1 MKNVDTLEQD
11 IRKHRVK
18 KQIDRRRVVTREE
31 MNLKIDLQVYM
42 YNNYIDMTEPLLRRN
57 KGNFKV
63 IRTPSSD
70 ITRTSPYLEK
80 VWNEWEN
87 ENSELTTNMIY
98 PLLKKFISGENIPSG
113 RIINTFLED
122 TDNALPYYTIQQN
135 ETTLILIGLNSDD
148 QKYLLLACKQMG
160 LQCIPPD
167 PPKRGMFC
175 CC

>member
-1 MKNVDTLEQD
+1 
-11 IRKHRVK
+11 
-18 KQIDRRRVVTREE
+18 
-31 MNLKIDLQVYM
+31 
-42 YNNYIDMTEPLLRRN
+42 MTEPLLRQN

-87 ENSELTTNMIY
+87 ENRELTTNMIY
-98 PLLKKFISGENIPSG
+98 PILKKFISGENIPSG

-122 TDNALPYYTIQQN
+122 TDNTLPYYTIQVN
-135 ETTLILIGLNSDD
+135 ETTLMLIGLKRDD

-160 LQCIPPD
+160 LQCISSD
-167 PPKRGMFC
+167 LPKRGMFC